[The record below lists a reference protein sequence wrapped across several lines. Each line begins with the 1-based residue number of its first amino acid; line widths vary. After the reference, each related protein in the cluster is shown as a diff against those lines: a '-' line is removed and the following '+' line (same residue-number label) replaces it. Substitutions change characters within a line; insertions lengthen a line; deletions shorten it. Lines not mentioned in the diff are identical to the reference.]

1 MELSS
6 KLHNLL
12 PSHTRSELEELI
24 ILWYGNGQA
33 PIPRDEANIEVTSG
47 GNYSIIYTLKLDDT
61 AVTTSPSSVGG
72 LDGGRLGSSTG
83 GGASGGGML
92 GGMCAGGMGVSMG
105 GERGG
110 STGGGLPSGL
120 PSGLP
125 GGLTSYWRS
134 EKPKMVSTPTLSPIH
149 GLRPRIRG

>member
-1 MELSS
+1 MPFPYQSRVQAAVIMELSS

-61 AVTTSPSSVGG
+61 AATTSPSSVGG
-72 LDGGRLGSSTG
+72 LDVGRLGSST

-92 GGMCAGGMGVSMG
+92 GGM
-105 GERGG
+105 
-110 STGGGLPSGL
+110 
-120 PSGLP
+120 
-125 GGLTSYWRS
+125 
-134 EKPKMVSTPTLSPIH
+134 
-149 GLRPRIRG
+149 

>member
-83 GGASGGGML
+83 GASGGG
-92 GGMCAGGMGVSMG
+92 S
-105 GERGG
+105 
-110 STGGGLPSGL
+110 SSGQG
-120 PSGLP
+120 PQATSG
-125 GGLTSYWRS
+125 
-134 EKPKMVSTPTLSPIH
+134 
-149 GLRPRIRG
+149 